1 MSEDVARI
9 IYHVLALAFGM
20 AADEP
25 ELRQCGAENK
35 PVADLL
41 PEDLR
46 KELTI
51 IYVERRNYLRETTP

>member
-1 MSEDVARI
+1 MSEQVAHI

-25 ELRQCGAENK
+25 ELRQCGADNK

-41 PEDLR
+41 PEALRADLA
-46 KELTI
+46 KV
-51 IYVERRNYLRETTP
+51 YVNRRNYLRETTP